1 MQSDESK
8 KSNNKQTTNEGLS
21 GNNSPKILPQAHQ
34 YLKKKWKL
42 TPVEMKNGA
51 KSP

>member
-1 MQSDESK
+1 MQSDDLSK
-8 KSNNKQTTNEGLS
+8 KPIIQTTNEGLWEIIVL
-21 GNNSPKILPQAHQ
+21 KILLQAHQ

-42 TPVEMKNGA
+42 TPVEMKTGA